1 MTAEIK
7 LKEGT
12 LADLPITDLQMSL
25 IRKTVEQLC
34 SQLLKHAEV
43 PPLSELVA
51 LLRVQ
56 STTDVGGIVV
66 TREVAAKM
74 LPKEILE
81 AIQTLPIQDSHVI
94 AVVVH
99 LGPLGGGVFSVPIT
113 RHVVNAKGSQGVAN

>member
-1 MTAEIK
+1 MTID

-12 LADLPITDLQMSL
+12 LADLPVTELQMSL

-34 SQLLKHAEV
+34 NQLLKHAEM

-51 LLRVQ
+51 VLRVQ
-56 STTDVGGIVV
+56 NTTDVGGVIV

-81 AIQTLPIQDSHVI
+81 AIQTLTIRDSHVI
-94 AVVVH
+94 TVVVH
-99 LGPLGGGVFSVPIT
+99 LGPLGGGVFSVPVT